1 PYCKYL
7 PEWELFKKGQEV
19 VQHPLGH
26 SGRPDEPGTSDGY
39 DILLPNVKRQ
49 TTEYSQITFKQGDK
63 VTVNACGCVQTGG
76 SGRTWKRYVNPSGPN
91 ADKLYHGL
99 IWIPDAAEQGLPTSP
114 TVKGFVRIKDLMAA
128 QNRGFSLRIT
138 KPSHL
143 ILGYEDDGYGDNG

>member
-1 PYCKYL
+1 MTQAKSFFVRLMMCSLLLSLMAMNKSEIGNVSEAGAPSSHAVVSMPKSQTSPYCTYL

-63 VTVNACGCVQTGG
+63 
-76 SGRTWKRYVNPSGPN
+76 
-91 ADKLYHGL
+91 
-99 IWIPDAAEQGLPTSP
+99 
-114 TVKGFVRIKDLMAA
+114 
-128 QNRGFSLRIT
+128 
-138 KPSHL
+138 
-143 ILGYEDDGYGDNG
+143 